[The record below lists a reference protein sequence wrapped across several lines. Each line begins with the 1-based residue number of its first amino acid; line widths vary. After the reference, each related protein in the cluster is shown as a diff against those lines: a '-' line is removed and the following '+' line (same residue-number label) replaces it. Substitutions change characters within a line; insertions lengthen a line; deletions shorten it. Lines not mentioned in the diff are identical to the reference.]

1 MNSRSAQRQIGPPEG
16 ELVSPL
22 TDLDNGRCRGF
33 AQAKRS
39 WRKPLS
45 VLVAETLAYERALLK
60 RLSPGLWAPPII
72 EDYERNQAIFF
83 ELQRRIGEQIASLEK
98 FATVDWSE
106 CK

>member
-1 MNSRSAQRQIGPPEG
+1 MNTSTQRQLGPPQG

-22 TDLDNGRCRGF
+22 SGPDLARRGF

-45 VLVAETLAYERALLK
+45 VLVAETLTYNRALLK
-60 RLSPGLWAPPII
+60 RLSPGLWAPPIV
-72 EDYERNQAIFF
+72 EDYERNQTIFY
-83 ELQRRIGEQIASLEK
+83 ELQRRVREEIAALEK

-106 CK
+106 CNE